1 MKILIISFCLFFSSL
16 IFCQK
21 DSLSEVYYNKIIV
34 YSDLGYYSCPFD
46 IKVDKLAT
54 LEYRNNIKP
63 FIGVGLNYKW
73 GSIRIGSLLNYH
85 LKGLD
90 NFGVTK
96 ILKIGTEFFYKRFLF
111 DLSYYKLNGYTL
123 IGGSL
128 IDLRNNIIFS
138 DLNFTSM
145 SLNTW
150 FYLDKNFSHYALKGI
165 KQSVKKSNWTVYL
178 KNTNAYLIISNI
190 ESIIPKVIND
200 KLSGKSINFNK
211 ISAIEV
217 GLLSGIAYALK
228 IKSNYQLGG
237 MIGYGGVLIDRSIN
251 GINLSKNLLGLS
263 SRYDF
268 HLFAGYNVKK
278 YFFMNYLDLDYRKI
292 EFSNYEINS
301 RVISFRFVAGYRF

>member
-16 IFCQK
+16 ILCQK

-46 IKVDKLAT
+46 VKINKVAN

-111 DLSYYKLNGYTL
+111 DLSFYRLSGYTL
-123 IGGSL
+123 MGGSL
-128 IDLRNNIIFS
+128 IDVRNNMIFS

-165 KQSVKKSNWTVYL
+165 KQSVKKSNWSVYL

-200 KLSGKSINFNK
+200 KLSGKSINFNE

-217 GLLSGIAYALK
+217 GFLSGIAYALK

-268 HLFAGYNVKK
+268 HLFSGYNVKK

-292 EFSNYEINS
+292 EFTNYEINP
-301 RVISFRFVAGYRF
+301 RLISFRFVAGYRF